1 MSTATVESAPMRV
14 STPTPSTTHGTTHS
28 IIHSTTSSTIRRIHS
43 PIGRIELRSDGAAI
57 TALTIESNG
66 RLPAD
71 DVPENSD
78 AVLDLAAAQLAEYFR
93 GERTTFEVSVSPSG
107 SAFQQA
113 VWRELLAL
121 PYGTVTS
128 YGELGRATGRAAAGR
143 AVGGAVGANPI
154 PIIIPCHRVLASDL
168 RITGYSGGEGV
179 PTKEWLLALEG
190 IAHK

>member
-1 MSTATVESAPMRV
+1 MRV
-14 STPTPSTTHGTTHS
+14 ITPRPSTTHST
-28 IIHSTTSSTIRRIHS
+28 IHSTAHNTLHNTAHNTLRRIHS
-43 PIGRIELRSDGAAI
+43 PIGRIELRSNGAAI
-57 TALTIESNG
+57 TALTIESRG
-66 RLPAD
+66 SLPAD
-71 DVPENSD
+71 HVAENSD
-78 AVLDLAAAQLAEYFR
+78 ALLDLAAAQLAEYFR
-93 GERTTFEVSVSPSG
+93 GARTVFEVPVSPRG

-113 VWRELLAL
+113 VWLELLAL

-143 AVGGAVGANPI
+143 AVGGAVGRNPI

-179 PTKEWLLALEG
+179 STKEWLLALEG

>member
-1 MSTATVESAPMRV
+1 MRV
-14 STPTPSTTHGTTHS
+14 STPTPSTTPSTTHS
-28 IIHSTTSSTIRRIHS
+28 TLRRIQS
-43 PIGRIELRSDGAAI
+43 PIGRIELRGDGTAI
-57 TALTIESNG
+57 TALTIERNE

-71 DVPENSD
+71 DLPENSD
-78 AVLDLAAAQLAEYFR
+78 ALLDLAAAQLAEYFR
-93 GERTTFEVSVSPSG
+93 GERTSFEVPVSPSG
-107 SAFQQA
+107 SAFQRA

-121 PYGTVTS
+121 PYGTVIS

>member
-1 MSTATVESAPMRV
+1 MRV
-14 STPTPSTTHGTTHS
+14 SIPKHGNTHGNTHANTPGNTPGNARS
-28 IIHSTTSSTIRRIHS
+28 YLRRMES
-43 PIGRIELRSDGAAI
+43 PIGRIELRSDGTAI
-57 TALTIESNG
+57 TFLAIESNG
-66 RLPAD
+66 MLPAD
-71 DVPENSD
+71 DLPENSD
-78 AVLDLAAAQLAEYFR
+78 ALLELAAAQLAEYFR
-93 GERTTFEVSVSPSG
+93 GERTAFEVPVSPNG

-113 VWRELLAL
+113 VWRELVAL
-121 PYGTVTS
+121 PYGTVSS

-168 RITGYSGGEGV
+168 RITGYSGGEGI

>member
-1 MSTATVESAPMRV
+1 MSTATIELAPLSATNSHEYRKTRKYSDP
-14 STPTPSTTHGTTHS
+14 
-28 IIHSTTSSTIRRIHS
+28 HSTLRRIPS
-43 PIGRIELRSDGAAI
+43 PIGRIEIRGDGTAI
-57 TALTIESNG
+57 TALSIESNG
-66 RLPAD
+66 SLPAD
-71 DVPENSD
+71 NLPENSD
-78 AVLDLAAAQLAEYFR
+78 ALLDLAAAQLAEYFR
-93 GERTTFEVSVSPSG
+93 GERTTFEVPVSPSG

-128 YGELGRATGRAAAGR
+128 YGELGRATGRVAAGR

-168 RITGYSGGEGV
+168 RITGYSGGNGI
-179 PTKEWLLALEG
+179 PTKEWLLAREG

>member
-1 MSTATVESAPMRV
+1 MRV
-14 STPTPSTTHGTTHS
+14 STPTPSTTPSTTHS
-28 IIHSTTSSTIRRIHS
+28 IIHSTTSSTLRRIHS

-66 RLPAD
+66 SLPAD
-71 DVPENSD
+71 DLPENSD

-93 GERTTFEVSVSPSG
+93 GERTTFEVPVCPSG

-113 VWRELLAL
+113 VWRELRAL